1 MTEIGRLKHG
11 YLLSKLCNTPVKFG
25 KEDNPMSPDVYEEA
39 LARTWVWFGENFHRY
54 NPEQASFVTWFNNK
68 LKWMIRDVIR
78 EQTIEQGRRIPA
90 RKDSGG
96 EAIELADLL
105 PAPDLDRWEE
115 TLGEWIDLV
124 QQDPGKQ
131 LRNCRM
137 RDYPQIN
144 CQTLLLRVLT
154 AVRDSGEVPW
164 DELAQGIEVDQSTL
178 ISFCR
183 SRCSSCFRQL
193 FLNISE

>member
-1 MTEIGRLKHG
+1 
-11 YLLSKLCNTPVKFG
+11 
-25 KEDNPMSPDVYEEA
+25 MSPDVYEEA

>member
-1 MTEIGRLKHG
+1 
-11 YLLSKLCNTPVKFG
+11 
-25 KEDNPMSPDVYEEA
+25 MSPDVYEEA

-54 NPEQASFVTWFNNK
+54 DPEQASFVTWFNNK
-68 LKWMIRDVIR
+68 LKWVIREVIR
-78 EQTIEQGRRIPA
+78 EQTVEQSRRISD
-90 RKDSGG
+90 RKDSDS
-96 EAIELADLL
+96 EAIALADFL
-105 PAPDLDRWEE
+105 PAPALDRWEE
-115 TLGEWIDLV
+115 TLEEWIDLV
-124 QQDPGKQ
+124 QQDSGKQ

-154 AVRDSGEVPW
+154 AIRDSGKVPW
-164 DELAQGIEVDQSTL
+164 DNLAQEIEVDRTAL

-193 FLNISE
+193 FPNIYD